1 MCSPFDCFRRV
12 RYAEVREMLISRD
25 SECERRCALL
35 QSRALHSR
43 LSPERRRRCRLA
55 DSCNSPDSPRHTR
68 TDEMAGTGDEEGDTV
83 ACRQWVLP
91 AREFEG
97 LWQR

>member
-1 MCSPFDCFRRV
+1 MPFYKVELCIHVYHLNDEGT
-12 RYAEVREMLISRD
+12 AGWPIP
-25 SECERRCALL
+25 AIHPIHI
-35 QSRALHSR
+35 A
-43 LSPERRRRCRLA
+43 
-55 DSCNSPDSPRHTR
+55 TR